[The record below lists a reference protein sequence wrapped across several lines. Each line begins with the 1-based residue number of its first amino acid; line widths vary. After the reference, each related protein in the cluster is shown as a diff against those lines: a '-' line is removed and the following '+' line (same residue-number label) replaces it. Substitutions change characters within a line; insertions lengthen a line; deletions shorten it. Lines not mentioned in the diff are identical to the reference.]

1 MTDIEDWSPLDE
13 AESARQISG
22 LLQLA
27 RDKGDGISIL
37 DLGCG
42 SGRLA
47 VPLSSSGC
55 RVVAVDHDRKALDV
69 IADACGGDAPEL
81 LQLDVLDASS
91 RQMLQTHG
99 PWDLVLC
106 LGHTFMTF
114 PDVDD
119 AADLMIWIRLNLHPD
134 GALILDDFPFP
145 LWSELVEG
153 GWGNGTTEDG
163 AFQMSWEPGDALF
176 VFRSGDEVRSEPAP
190 IEASERPCRLWSMG
204 ALRLLARH
212 AGLQAPLRDAESG
225 ILIFQR

>member
-69 IADACGGDAPEL
+69 IADAC
-81 LQLDVLDASS
+81 
-91 RQMLQTHG
+91 
-99 PWDLVLC
+99 
-106 LGHTFMTF
+106 
-114 PDVDD
+114 
-119 AADLMIWIRLNLHPD
+119 
-134 GALILDDFPFP
+134 
-145 LWSELVEG
+145 
-153 GWGNGTTEDG
+153 
-163 AFQMSWEPGDALF
+163 
-176 VFRSGDEVRSEPAP
+176 
-190 IEASERPCRLWSMG
+190 
-204 ALRLLARH
+204 
-212 AGLQAPLRDAESG
+212 
-225 ILIFQR
+225 